1 MRMSINTQIPSQFLK
16 QMHICKVSRCV
27 LQTQLQLCPSIHFQ
41 SYSADQKTPT
51 VHQINSECEL
61 QPPYNMVMLEYFYYL
76 ITDKVDI
83 LFWNQSAV
91 LLCGFMVYK
100 VGRVSEY
107 FLFQS
112 T

>member
-1 MRMSINTQIPSQFLK
+1 
-16 QMHICKVSRCV
+16 
-27 LQTQLQLCPSIHFQ
+27 
-41 SYSADQKTPT
+41 
-51 VHQINSECEL
+51 
-61 QPPYNMVMLEYFYYL
+61 MVMLEYFYYL

-100 VGRVSEY
+100 VGSVSEY